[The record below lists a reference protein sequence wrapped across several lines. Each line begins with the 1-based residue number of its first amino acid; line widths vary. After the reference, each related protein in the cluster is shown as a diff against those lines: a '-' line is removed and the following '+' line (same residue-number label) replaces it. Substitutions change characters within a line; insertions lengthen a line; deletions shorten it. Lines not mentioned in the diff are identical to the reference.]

1 MIDPLG
7 FSQNFTTRLE
17 PYRQAMKA
25 LLCASAALALAAS
38 VLLPVFPAAARPVE
52 PDYPCY
58 LQTLSGQV
66 IDLTSLCLSPIP
78 VSPTIAPAAP
88 PLIFSDEEPRQ
99 ENQLD
104 EGENSS

>member
-1 MIDPLG
+1 MIVPLS

-25 LLCASAALALAAS
+25 LLCAAS

-66 IDLTSLCLSPIP
+66 IDLTRLCLSPIP
-78 VSPTIAPAAP
+78 VSPTITPAAP
-88 PLIFSDEEPRQ
+88 LLIFSDEEPRQ
-99 ENQLD
+99 EKQQ
-104 EGENSS
+104 